1 MNDFKSIMYVVV
13 FCFLVSVLL
22 VVGCDA
28 RFSKMTTMGSECKV
42 ELLDCSGNVVRA
54 WTSTGKV
61 LSEETSDGYYFK
73 DKETGKL
80 VEVTGTIVITSL

>member
-1 MNDFKSIMYVVV
+1 MYVVL
-13 FCFLVSVLL
+13 FSFLVSVLI

-28 RFSKMTTMGSECKV
+28 KLSKMTTMGTECKI

-73 DKETGKL
+73 DKETGNL